1 MLLSPLARRLALALA
16 LCATLAAP
24 ALAQPA
30 PDAVVGAWRRGWREA
45 VRTVEQIESD
55 EALTRRIEGPRGT
68 VTVETRATVTFS
80 PGGGPPGRRL
90 HSATVDGQP
99 VDPDRLAE
107 LNRRLARAFGGGFD
121 ETARTPHLL
130 PAALDRGEPVRLD
143 LDTVDGRPAWR
154 VALRLPPP
162 DRPPTDRPPPGRSR
176 GRRPPPNDRAEAWF
190 TRSADAPRLLRVR
203 VEGERPGG
211 SAFVRTVTFERTDGL
226 DLPASMNARVEVRQ
240 RRRLRVY
247 ATTVVAD
254 ARYTRPIIGR

>member
-1 MLLSPLARRLALALA
+1 MSPPLVRLALLLA
-16 LCATLAAP
+16 LVAFAAP

-45 VRTVEQIESD
+45 VRTVDRVESD
-55 EALTRRIEGPRGT
+55 EALTRRVEGPRGT
-68 VTVETRATVTFS
+68 VTVETRATISFA
-80 PGGGPPGRRL
+80 PRGGGPPDRRL
-90 HSATVDGQP
+90 LSATVDGET
-99 VDPDRLAE
+99 VDPDRLAA

-154 VALRLPPP
+154 VALRMAPG
-162 DRPPTDRPPPGRSR
+162 RPPGGGHPPR
-176 GRRPPPNDRAEAWF
+176 GSRRPPPPRDDRAEAWF
-190 TRSADAPRLLRVR
+190 TRSTDAPRLLRVR

-211 SAFVRTVTFERTDGL
+211 GAFVRTVDFERTDGL
-226 DLPASMNARVEVRQ
+226 DLPVAMNARVEVRQ

-247 ATTVVAD
+247 ATTVTAE
-254 ARYTRPIIGR
+254 ARYSRPTVER